1 VTPGFALG
9 ACNNEKRFERKMPK
23 AVINGASL
31 YYEIHGSGDPLVFVH
46 EFAGDLRSWRD
57 QADFFA
63 RQYQVVLYNAR
74 GYPPSDV
81 PTDSRS
87 WSQEQA
93 AEDLGGLLQHLGI
106 SRAHI
111 AGHSMG
117 GPVALQFSFTHPGSV
132 CSLILAGVGT
142 GSAEPGLFRRRC
154 QEIAAELEA
163 KGMEA
168 LKDYLRGPQR
178 VQLLRKCPAVWQD
191 FADQFMAL
199 SPGGLA
205 VTLRAMQGS
214 RPSIFELEAQLRAI
228 DTPALIVVG
237 DEDDPCLEPSLF
249 LKRCIRRSGLVVFPQ
264 TGHTLPLEE
273 PERFNREVFEF
284 LKAVEGNCWQER
296 EQGIASGSLVS
307 S

>member
-1 VTPGFALG
+1 
-9 ACNNEKRFERKMPK
+9 MPK
-23 AVINGASL
+23 AMVNGASL

-46 EFAGDLRSWRD
+46 EFAGDLRYWRG

-74 GYPPSDV
+74 GYPPSEI
-81 PTDSRS
+81 PSDSRS
-87 WSQEQA
+87 YSQQQA

-117 GPVALQFSFTHPGSV
+117 GPVALQFNFTHPERV
-132 CSLILAGVGT
+132 CSLILAAVGT
-142 GSAEPGLFRRRC
+142 GSTEPGPFRRRC

-163 KGMEA
+163 NGMEA
-168 LKDYLRGPQR
+168 LKDYLRGPER
-178 VQLLRKCPAVWQD
+178 VQLLRKRPAVWQE

-205 VTLRAMQGS
+205 VTLRAIQAS

-228 DTPALIVVG
+228 ETPALIVVG

-249 LKRCIRRSGLVVFPQ
+249 LKRCLRRSGLVVFPK

-273 PERFNREVFEF
+273 PERFNQEVLDF
-284 LKAVEGNCWQER
+284 LKAVEANCWEER
-296 EQGIASGSLVS
+296 EQGIPSSSLVS